1 MKVVLINNELEL
13 NEVLKALETK
23 MKLKDGQEILLK
35 AVVINVKD
43 AYDLEFENGY
53 NIWTDKDII
62 PTNAQ
67 VSKWFEVEEFVSTS
81 IIFNEAKDCKTRSC
95 LLDTTS
101 ITNIHVHEEFYEVI
115 INENKHHF
123 ITLDSYNKLK
133 ERLLAE

>member
-35 AVVINVKD
+35 AVVMG
-43 AYDLEFENGY
+43 AYDLELENGKSCFFDESIENY
-53 NIWTDKDII
+53 VI

-67 VSKWFEVEEFVSTS
+67 VSKWFEVEEFVS
-81 IIFNEAKDCKTRSC
+81 
-95 LLDTTS
+95 TS

-123 ITLDSYNKLK
+123 ITIDSYNKLK

>member
-1 MKVVLINNELEL
+1 M
-13 NEVLKALETK
+13 
-23 MKLKDGQEILLK
+23 G
-35 AVVINVKD
+35 
-43 AYDLEFENGY
+43 AYDLEFENGKSCFFDESIENY
-53 NIWTDKDII
+53 VI

-123 ITLDSYNKLK
+123 ITIDSYNKLK